1 MAIEKRVAERKL
13 TSEGMDPHA
22 VSEIREQMERAQVEP
37 NAAAYNVMIDSLG
50 RAGRVDDAHALLTL
64 LLTLTTPGLLL
75 AHAFLVTHELD
86 PTLRILAMAAPIGA
100 VLLGSLLG
108 AMFGAAANGAASAM
122 RTLAL
127 PLELAAF
134 ALTIFATLASLRILL
149 AAAQNGG
156 VIVTP

>member
-1 MAIEKRVAERKL
+1 MLSALLETTGYWFLIASAAL
-13 TSEGMDPHA
+13 ALA
-22 VSEIREQMERAQVEP
+22 VFVGQAGAARSPDEDRLP
-37 NAAAYNVMIDSLG
+37 NS
-50 RAGRVDDAHALLTL
+50 AHALLTL